1 MPTTTFKLTARF
13 VNSPP
18 GSPYLPATFRSK
30 HSYVGLPMLKAYSSV
45 FIDFRFKT
53 LEPNGLLFYNGG
65 KRSDFLAVE
74 LVNGHIHYVFDVGD
88 GPITVRDK
96 ARIHMNDNRWHSV
109 SIRRPGPKT
118 HTLAVDESIEI
129 YTASGNNMHLEL
141 EGILYVGGVF
151 KDMYTRLPSSIASRS
166 GFEGCMASVDLA
178 DSSPSLTEDAVVPS
192 SLVVSGC
199 EGPTKCSQNA
209 CANRGICVQQW
220 NAYACE
226 CDMTSF
232 TGPTCYDGKTGL
244 GDCLREEDSE
254 DRCSFAESISY
265 EFGNNKGLIQYT
277 FPPGRQ
283 PDTEEDNIA
292 LGFVTTKS
300 DAVLLRVESSTTQDY
315 IEMEIV
321 RSRDLGSDLQT
332 LTTCSP
338 SRSKAMCSSCTTSA
352 RTISRSARSAS
363 KSVTITTTSCASPDP
378 ERTQRFRSTTTTSKR
393 CSRPVGVARARQ
405 A

>member
-1 MPTTTFKLTARF
+1 MDTHLTSSTLLHSYIDLVKTLGPELSALPTTTFKLTARF
-13 VNSPP
+13 INSPP

-65 KRSDFLAVE
+65 KRSDFVAVE
-74 LVNGHIHYVFDVGD
+74 LVNGHIHYVFDLGD
-88 GPITVRDK
+88 GPITIRDK

-151 KDMYTRLPSSIASRS
+151 KDMYLRLPSSIASRT

-178 DSSPSLTEDAVVPS
+178 DTSPSLTEDAVVPS

-232 TGPTCYDGKTGL
+232 TGPTCYDG
-244 GDCLREEDSE
+244 
-254 DRCSFAESISY
+254 
-265 EFGNNKGLIQYT
+265 EFGSRLQRG
-277 FPPGRQ
+277 GR
-283 PDTEEDNIA
+283 
-292 LGFVTTKS
+292 L
-300 DAVLLRVESSTTQDY
+300 
-315 IEMEIV
+315 
-321 RSRDLGSDLQT
+321 DLNGCL
-332 LTTCSP
+332 
-338 SRSKAMCSSCTTSA
+338 
-352 RTISRSARSAS
+352 
-363 KSVTITTTSCASPDP
+363 
-378 ERTQRFRSTTTTSKR
+378 
-393 CSRPVGVARARQ
+393 
-405 A
+405 